1 VPSPGYAEYL
11 PTPDLRELVARG
23 WTLTCSDAL
32 PEHRVLPDGC
42 IDIILVRGRQPVVAG
57 PSTTAFDSPLQAGCF
72 VAGIRFLPGA
82 APSVLGVAA
91 DELRDR
97 TVALGDIWSSA
108 CDSEAQDAAA
118 ALALLYRELLA
129 RLPAARAP
137 DRAVLAAAAML
148 AADPGVTVGSIAT
161 MAGLGE
167 RQLRRRFLDHVG
179 YGPKRLA
186 RVLRL
191 QRLLAAPPEP
201 WARRAIT
208 AGYADQAHM
217 TRECVALTGR
227 SPTQLAATA
236 A

>member
-1 VPSPGYAEYL
+1 MSSVEYAEYA
-11 PTPDLRELVARG
+11 PTPQLRDLVACG
-23 WTLTCSDAL
+23 WTLTCQDPL
-32 PEHRVLPDGC
+32 PDHRVLPDGC
-42 IDIILVRGRQPVVAG
+42 IDIVLTGGSDAFVAG
-57 PSTTAFDSPLQAGCF
+57 PSTTAFDSPMPAGGF
-72 VAGIRFLPGA
+72 AAGIRFRPGA

-97 TVALGDIWSSA
+97 IVPLGDVWSRPCRGEPA
-108 CDSEAQDAAA
+108 DARE
-118 ALALLYRELLA
+118 ALALLHRELLA
-129 RLPAARAP
+129 RLPAARSP
-137 DRAVLAAAAML
+137 DRPVLAAAAIL
-148 AADPGVTVGSIAT
+148 AADPTATVRSIARST
-161 MAGLGE
+161 GLGE

-191 QRLLAAPPEP
+191 QRLLAGAPEP
-201 WARRAIT
+201 WAQRAIA

-227 SPTQLAATA
+227 PPTRLAGTA

>member
-1 VPSPGYAEYL
+1 MPDSGYVEHL
-11 PTPDLRELVARG
+11 PPPRLRHLVACG
-23 WTLTCSDAL
+23 WTLTCQDPL

-42 IDIILVRGRQPVVAG
+42 IDLVLVSGHEPRIAG
-57 PSTTAFDSPLQAGCF
+57 PSTTAFESPLPAGGF
-72 VAGIRFLPGA
+72 AAGIRFRPGA

-97 TVALGDIWSSA
+97 TVPLGDVWSGVW
-108 CDSEAQDAAA
+108 DGDAADADA
-118 ALALLYRELLA
+118 ALALLHGELA
-129 RLPAARAP
+129 TRLPAARMP
-137 DRAVLAAAAML
+137 DREVLVAAAIL
-148 AADPGVTVGSIAT
+148 AIDPAATIASIARMT
-161 MAGLGE
+161 YLGE

-191 QRLLAAPPEP
+191 QRLLAGAPEP
-201 WARRAIT
+201 WAQRAIT

-227 SPTQLAATA
+227 SPTQLSATA
-236 A
+236 V

>member
-11 PTPDLRELVARG
+11 PPPQIRELVACG
-23 WTLTCSDAL
+23 WTLSCEDPL
-32 PEHRVLPDGC
+32 PDHRVLPDGC
-42 IDIILVRGRQPVVAG
+42 IDIVLGGTGEALVAG
-57 PSTTAFDSPLQAGCF
+57 PSTTAFDSPLEAGSF
-72 VAGIRFLPGA
+72 AAGIRFLPGA

-97 TVALGDIWSSA
+97 IVPLGEIWSRTW
-108 CDSEAQDAAA
+108 CREADDAAA
-118 ALALLYRELLA
+118 ALALLHGELLA
-129 RLPAARAP
+129 RLPAARMP
-137 DRAVLAAAAML
+137 DRSVLAAAAIL
-148 AADPGVTVGSIAT
+148 ATDPGATVGSIAAT
-161 MAGLGE
+161 IGLGE

-191 QRLLAAPPEP
+191 QRLLGGPAEP
-201 WARRAIT
+201 WAQRAIT